1 MVARA
6 RNLVM
11 ALLGAVG
18 LLLKQSYHG
27 PFQAVVHSHG
37 GNFSVSFALYF
48 AAVSSTSRYGHGRFV
63 AAAITLLV
71 VEAFEFTDGFGIM
84 DNTYDP
90 VDYLANALGVG
101 AAVAMDHLSGR
112 ILRYFGADMDPEYR
126 R

>member
-1 MVARA
+1 MVERA

-11 ALLGAVG
+11 ALLGAAG
-18 LLLKQSYHG
+18 LLVKQSYHG

-48 AAVSSTSRYGHGRFV
+48 AAVSSTSRHGHGRSI
-63 AAAITLLV
+63 AAAITLLA

-84 DNTYDP
+84 ENTYDP

-101 AAVAMDHLSGR
+101 AAVATDHLSGR
-112 ILRYFGADMDPEYR
+112 ILYHFGVDRASE
-126 R
+126 